1 MKITFIP
8 CLIISCA
15 NGGGYYHYSYSVVRG
30 CDRII
35 PVDIY
40 VPGCPPTA
48 EALLYGVLQL
58 QKKIRRS
65 QPIRMWYRKWRKCL
79 SWLHAQNSILETRSF
94 ALRALRIFESGVLCF
109 WTASFLLERQSDNYF
124 RTCSLSHTIFRNSD
138 RRSGRAVHYR
148 NKNDQKTLN
157 KNFGYLVN
165 IKIQQIESELKFWKT
180 RCIPRAFQVVLFYSS
195 SSLSWILWT
204 IFTVSKVFVQLIQL
218 TLSQLTH
225 LQDGYL
231 P

>member
-1 MKITFIP
+1 MEINFIP
-8 CLIISCA
+8 CFIISCA

-79 SWLHAQNSILETRSF
+79 SWLHAQNSNLETRSF
-94 ALRALRIFESGVLCF
+94 TPRLQG
-109 WTASFLLERQSDNYF
+109 
-124 RTCSLSHTIFRNSD
+124 SH
-138 RRSGRAVHYR
+138 
-148 NKNDQKTLN
+148 
-157 KNFGYLVN
+157 
-165 IKIQQIESELKFWKT
+165 LK
-180 RCIPRAFQVVLFYSS
+180 
-195 SSLSWILWT
+195 
-204 IFTVSKVFVQLIQL
+204 
-218 TLSQLTH
+218 
-225 LQDGYL
+225 G
-231 P
+231 

>member
-1 MKITFIP
+1 MKINFNH
-8 CLIISCA
+8 CFIISCA

-94 ALRALRIFESGVLCF
+94 TPRPLQILGSGVLCF
-109 WTASFLLERQSDNYF
+109 EKHIFYLKGKATIIFVYVAFPTPFSEI
-124 RTCSLSHTIFRNSD
+124 RTD
-138 RRSGRAVHYR
+138 
-148 NKNDQKTLN
+148 D
-157 KNFGYLVN
+157 
-165 IKIQQIESELKFWKT
+165 
-180 RCIPRAFQVVLFYSS
+180 
-195 SSLSWILWT
+195 
-204 IFTVSKVFVQLIQL
+204 
-218 TLSQLTH
+218 
-225 LQDGYL
+225 
-231 P
+231 